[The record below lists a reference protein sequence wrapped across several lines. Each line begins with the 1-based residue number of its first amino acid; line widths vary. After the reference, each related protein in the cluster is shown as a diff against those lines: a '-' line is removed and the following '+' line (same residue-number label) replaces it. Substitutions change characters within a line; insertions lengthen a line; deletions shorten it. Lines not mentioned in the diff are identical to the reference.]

1 MLSWVLGATNDPP
14 PPSPVLPITKFTT
27 TNYDL
32 QATRVA
38 EVNVDRGIGISAL
51 EFIVIMYNV
60 DII

>member
-1 MLSWVLGATNDPP
+1 MLRTT